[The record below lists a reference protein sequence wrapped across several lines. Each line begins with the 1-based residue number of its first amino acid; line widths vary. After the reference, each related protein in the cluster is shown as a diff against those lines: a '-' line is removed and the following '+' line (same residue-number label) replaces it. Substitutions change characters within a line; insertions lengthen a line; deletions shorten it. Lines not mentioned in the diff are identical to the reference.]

1 VDAADLEDL
10 QTFCALHGVVAVL
23 GYCRNGERFALD
35 ARAKVQEL
43 LGAMQ
48 REAPSDVESAQEAAP
63 SIVIELQH
71 FNTFP
76 RVRHDLKAQLPCDAF
91 WGVWRDA

>member
-76 RVRHDLKAQLPCDAF
+76 RVRSLNCLVVLSKVC
-91 WGVWRDA
+91 GVT